1 MPLNISPRSFKDVV
15 YAQLARIGKAV
26 ASPRRLEILDLLA
39 QGRHTVERLAEMSG
53 MSVANA
59 SHHLQALR
67 RARLVEREK
76 RGLYVHYRLAGGEV
90 AAFFLRMRAL
100 AETQLSEIEEARRKF
115 FEDKDAAEA
124 VGPRDLLKRVRE
136 GEAVLIDVRPEEEYR
151 EAHIPH
157 AVSMP
162 LEALKKRLKELPRNL
177 EIVAYCRGP
186 YCVLAVD
193 AVRMLRK
200 RGYRAVRLEL
210 GVLEWKAKGLAVATA
225 SM

>member
-1 MPLNISPRSFKDVV
+1 MV